1 MTARMNASTQFL
13 YLTTTGRKTSLPR
26 EIEIWFVE
34 ADGCVYV
41 LAEHSH
47 KANPV
52 KKVLSNPRG

>member
-1 MTARMNASTQFL
+1 MNASTQFL